1 MKKNHLV
8 LPAVAVVTACLPL
21 SALAGDRDNS
31 IEAGVTFIGNQEL
44 ATFGYSKALSN
55 NIVVGG
61 GFSLGTEAVDL
72 DEPNSQDA
80 WGLYSNIGYRFEI
93 AEFDIIPKVGINY
106 LNADVESGDASFN
119 DINIDNVYGSVG
131 AAVNW
136 RMIGLTVDYG
146 KINDSAMV
154 PNGPDS
160 TKQFEEDVVR
170 VTASFNF

>member
-1 MKKNHLV
+1 MKKKTLV
-8 LPAVAVVTACLPL
+8 IPAIVIATVCIPL
-21 SALAGDRDNS
+21 SAFAKDRDNS

-44 ATFGYSKALSN
+44 ATFGYSKELSN

-72 DEPNSQDA
+72 EQSNSQDA
-80 WGLYSNIGYRFEI
+80 WGLYSNIGYKFEI
-93 AEFDIIPKVGINY
+93 AEFDIIPKIGINY
-106 LNADVESGDASFN
+106 LNADVEFDDASLN
-119 DINIDNVYGSVG
+119 GLNIDNVYGSIG
-131 AAVNW
+131 TTVNW

-154 PNGPDS
+154 PDGPNS
-160 TKQFEEDVVR
+160 TKPFEEDVVR

>member
-1 MKKNHLV
+1 MKKNALI
-8 LPAVAVVTACLPL
+8 LPAIAISSVCVSLP
-21 SALAGDRDNS
+21 SFANDRNNS
-31 IEAGVTFIGNQEL
+31 IEGGATFIGNQEL
-44 ATFGYSKALSN
+44 VTFGYSRELSN
-55 NIVVGG
+55 NIVVGS
-61 GFSLGTEAVDL
+61 GFMLGTDTVEL

-80 WGLYSNIGYRFEI
+80 WGLYSNIGYKFEV

-106 LNADVESGDASFN
+106 LNADVRFDDSSTS

-131 AAVNW
+131 ATVNW

-154 PNGPDS
+154 DGKP
-160 TKQFEEDVVR
+160 FEEDVVK